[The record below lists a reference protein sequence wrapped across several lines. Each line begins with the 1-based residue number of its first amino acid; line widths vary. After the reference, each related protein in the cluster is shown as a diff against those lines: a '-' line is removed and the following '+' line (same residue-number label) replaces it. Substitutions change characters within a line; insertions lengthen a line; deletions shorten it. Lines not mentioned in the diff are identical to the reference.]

1 MIPFIFLSFGYTISI
16 PKKGEANMKYEYATL
31 SATELE
37 QLNALQNQFCK
48 GGRNVVLLA
57 VKQ

>member
-1 MIPFIFLSFGYTISI
+1 MKFDYAELSTV
-16 PKKGEANMKYEYATL
+16 
-31 SATELE
+31 ELE

-48 GGRNVVLLA
+48 GGKKIVLLA

>member
-1 MIPFIFLSFGYTISI
+1 
-16 PKKGEANMKYEYATL
+16 MKFEYATL
-31 SATELE
+31 TDTELE

-48 GGRNVVLLA
+48 GGKKVILLA

>member
-1 MIPFIFLSFGYTISI
+1 
-16 PKKGEANMKYEYATL
+16 MKYEYATL

-48 GGRNVVLLA
+48 GGKKIVLLA